1 MKTSPLLNVPLLRL
15 VRVPVTPVRHYRSI
29 TYAPNL
35 FVLCI
40 NIEADELV
48 SAFLLPS
55 WVTGTFLPL
64 SFGTGKSMNAGISG
78 WLMREKEANP
88 FVGCQRVFFWATFWG
103 WIIKRQHQIKPV
115 ASWVSQTEEEE
126 KNKTEKMWDSFLN
139 VMIEESFDSVN
150 IVNVLRSHPS
160 LRHRLL
166 LFWNHIEVL
175 PSRSSVSAILTTR
188 TRQQLSEGCSCRKAP
203 FVLLWCVLCSYVL
216 M

>member
-1 MKTSPLLNVPLLRL
+1 MFIQPSHEHVFLSVCLISERAAQARDPGKASWRTCMKTSPLLNVPLLRL

-88 FVGCQRVFFWATFWG
+88 FVGCQRVFFWVTFWG

-126 KNKTEKMWDSFLN
+126 KNKTEKMWDIFLTLWSKR
-139 VMIEESFDSVN
+139 VL
-150 IVNVLRSHPS
+150 IV
-160 LRHRLL
+160 
-166 LFWNHIEVL
+166 
-175 PSRSSVSAILTTR
+175 
-188 TRQQLSEGCSCRKAP
+188 
-203 FVLLWCVLCSYVL
+203 
-216 M
+216 